1 MITRIKIEIA
11 GDTKKTTFSDG
22 SVVEEKAEFPI
33 ELKDKSGNL
42 IFVLRKK
49 DDTAGNY

>member
-1 MITRIKIEIA
+1 MIARIKIEIA

-42 IFVLRKK
+42 LYVVHNN
-49 DDTAGNY
+49 DTARNY